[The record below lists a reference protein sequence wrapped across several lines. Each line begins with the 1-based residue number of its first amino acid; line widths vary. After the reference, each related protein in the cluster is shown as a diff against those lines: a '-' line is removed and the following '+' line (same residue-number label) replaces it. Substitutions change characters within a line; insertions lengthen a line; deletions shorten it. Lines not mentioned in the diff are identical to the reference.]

1 MFLDIS
7 NFKKDYLIHSNNT
20 NVKFVFKW
28 SKFPFYEEKDM

>member
-20 NVKFVFKW
+20 NVKSVF
-28 SKFPFYEEKDM
+28 